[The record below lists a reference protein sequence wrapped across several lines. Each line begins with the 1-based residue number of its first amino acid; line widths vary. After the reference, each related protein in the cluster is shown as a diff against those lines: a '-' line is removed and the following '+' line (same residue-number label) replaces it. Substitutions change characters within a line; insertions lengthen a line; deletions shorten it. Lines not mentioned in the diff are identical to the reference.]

1 MFQWLKTFFA
11 TAKPITYA
19 LFFAQ
24 EINFILFFKCDYL
37 ILTQNKKNMLNGD
50 FTISYKSSPT
60 SYLKTDKHVKKL
72 MKQHCSLRKLPIN
85 EINWKH
91 QNDCFIKMKQS
102 CSVKQL
108 AQNLK
113 TDSRVDESRKEEY
126 VIIDIFKI
134 LKKHV
139 P

>member
-1 MFQWLKTFFA
+1 
-11 TAKPITYA
+11 
-19 LFFAQ
+19 
-24 EINFILFFKCDYL
+24 
-37 ILTQNKKNMLNGD
+37 
-50 FTISYKSSPT
+50 
-60 SYLKTDKHVKKL
+60 
-72 MKQHCSLRKLPIN
+72 
-85 EINWKH
+85 
-91 QNDCFIKMKQS
+91 MKQS

-139 P
+139 PQ